1 MKKVLEY
8 FSYKKC
14 LKRRASDVGASAAM
28 ATVFC
33 IFPPCWPIYIITRRS
48 ILPMCSFVFLSILS
62 GFIIKPVFSDLF
74 GIDLSDLNW
83 AWFDLVILFIGA
95 RLSILLEQKI
105 ALKKIKNSFYI
116 LENDD

>member
-1 MKKVLEY
+1 MKKILEY

-14 LKRRASDVGASAAM
+14 LKRRASDEGASAAM

-48 ILPMCSFVFLSILS
+48 ILPMCSVVFLSILS

-74 GIDLSDLNW
+74 GIDLKDLRW
-83 AWFDLVILFIGA
+83 GWFNFVLLFIGA
-95 RLSILLEQKI
+95 RLYILLEQKI
-105 ALKKIKNSFYI
+105 ALKISRTLFLLGNV
-116 LENDD
+116 D